1 MTEQMPGKIIPILP
15 CRSLNEQLDFY
26 QSLGFEM
33 TYRQARPNQYACVR
47 HLIAELHFFVLKELD
62 PAKNYSMC
70 YVHVAD
76 VDAVYETLCES
87 LKRNTNRIPVRGY
100 PKITKPNSLAEDRRF
115 NLVDPSGNRIL
126 IGTKHAAP
134 QSKAEPEVTVHASK
148 FRNAFETAYKL
159 AHAKDD
165 PAHAAKVL
173 DLVLPRMEE
182 APLPLRYR
190 AVILRADI
198 AHLLD
203 ENEAALSFMD
213 KVSQISLS
221 SISLCAEEHLLVQEA
236 AKRMEELRAALLADR
251 RLERPE

>member
-1 MTEQMPGKIIPILP
+1 
-15 CRSLNEQLDFY
+15 
-26 QSLGFEM
+26 M

-159 AHAKDD
+159 AYAKDD

-190 AVILRADI
+190 AVILRICWMRMKPRCHSWIKSAKL
-198 AHLLD
+198 ACLLLVCVRRNTFWCRRRPSAWRSC
-203 ENEAALSFMD
+203 EQRCWQIEGWSARNSLSAIIPNRGKLSF
-213 KVSQISLS
+213 I
-221 SISLCAEEHLLVQEA
+221 
-236 AKRMEELRAALLADR
+236 
-251 RLERPE
+251 

>member
-1 MTEQMPGKIIPILP
+1 MTEQMSGKVIPILP
-15 CRSLNEQLDFY
+15 CRSVNEQLDFY

-33 TYRQARPNQYACVR
+33 TYKQAMPNQYACVR
-47 HLIAELHFFVLKELD
+47 HPIAELHFFVLKELD

-76 VDAVYETLCES
+76 VDAVYETFCES
-87 LKRNTNRIPVRGY
+87 LKRNTNSIPARGY
-100 PKITKPNSLAEDRRF
+100 PKITKPNNLAEDRRF
-115 NLVDPSGNRIL
+115 NLVDPSGNRLL
-126 IGTKHAAP
+126 IGTKRAAA
-134 QSKAEPEVTVHASK
+134 QSKAEPDVTGHASK

-159 AHAKDD
+159 AYAKDD

-173 DLVLPRMEE
+173 DLVLSGTEE
-182 APLPLRYR
+182 VPLSLRYR

-203 ENEAALSFMD
+203 QNEAALSFID

-221 SISLCAEEHLLVQEA
+221 HISLSAEEHLLVQEA
-236 AKRMEELRAALLADR
+236 AKRLEELKAALLADQ
-251 RLERPE
+251 